1 MAHIEYG
8 DYVIFQNLDGKRCIR
23 KIAKSASC
31 IRIGKVE
38 LPVSSV
44 VGIPW
49 NSAIELTGKKRWEI
63 SNQSNTPLDHFIS
76 ETSVAGDNFENCE
89 QNGPDDA
96 NVDQKRD
103 SDELA
108 NTTQEINNRFLN
120 DDNSAQALSSEDIA
134 QMKREGITGSS
145 LIAELASNSRTFKR
159 KTIFSQKK
167 WLAKKQKKH
176 LVKIVCKPATIMN
189 ICETY
194 FNKSQATSCGLRFD
208 YLSLMINLGD
218 VRCSKCVAT
227 LDLSNGLLNGA
238 VLQQLAGDFAH
249 NLYFSIQI
257 NLGQSVLYR
266 LFTTGVSNAVTE
278 MLGLDPTNLIDTGKL
293 TDIPW
298 NLVHQTH
305 NSWSCQHQLIKQ
317 TQFTKHHVGIS
328 LYSTGMQIV

>member
-134 QMKREGITGSS
+134 QMKREG
-145 LIAELASNSRTFKR
+145 LL
-159 KTIFSQKK
+159 FS
-167 WLAKKQKKH
+167 
-176 LVKIVCKPATIMN
+176 
-189 ICETY
+189 
-194 FNKSQATSCGLRFD
+194 
-208 YLSLMINLGD
+208 
-218 VRCSKCVAT
+218 
-227 LDLSNGLLNGA
+227 
-238 VLQQLAGDFAH
+238 
-249 NLYFSIQI
+249 
-257 NLGQSVLYR
+257 
-266 LFTTGVSNAVTE
+266 
-278 MLGLDPTNLIDTGKL
+278 
-293 TDIPW
+293 
-298 NLVHQTH
+298 
-305 NSWSCQHQLIKQ
+305 
-317 TQFTKHHVGIS
+317 
-328 LYSTGMQIV
+328 